1 MELPPKY
8 AELLDGENVESWPV
22 HAYLPNR
29 AGYLSADDAEQ
40 RIRACPGLMIDD
52 VVVAEARE
60 FARDSHW
67 EFEVTIRLRQ
77 PDEPWS
83 LRVFIAPAEP
93 LGDDHLDWEGFTEAE
108 RAESLESRWRVG
120 VCGAFGQRA
129 AEDFHIVL
137 KLLCALCPS
146 MVAVYDE
153 ASFRVHS
160 GAWALDAAQSEVPP
174 SFEMLFSVLTVRPEA
189 DDEGKL
195 CWVHT
200 HGLARAG
207 CIELEALEVPDP
219 QTDVIADFIQ
229 QVGSQFLELGVP
241 DPDEKFTVGEKLE
254 LVWVP
259 WESAIDRMPVGHLG
273 TLPDRDDTHTGP
285 AGVLFVPAQGVK
297 RRRYVGLSSCVPILE
312 KNPVYYVS
320 DREAERASRLAKEKL
335 ANFVEL
341 HKRFATHEE
350 WGFTVKLGFESSDH
364 VGDTPKHE
372 HLWFEVHTLDD
383 ATVDATLLN
392 EPFFVSNLREG
403 ERHQHSL
410 DRLTDWTITS
420 PHGAFSP
427 ERLYHLLRL
436 VNQSEP
442 ASGR

>member
-8 AELLDGENVESWPV
+8 AELLDGEIVESWPV
-22 HAYLPNR
+22 YAYLPNR
-29 AGYLSADDAEQ
+29 AGYLSADDAEA
-40 RIRACPGLMIDD
+40 RIRSCPGLLVDEVILSDT
-52 VVVAEARE
+52 RE

-67 EFEVTIRLRQ
+67 EFEVAVRLHPQ
-77 PDEPWS
+77 DEPWW

-93 LGDDHLDWEGFTEAE
+93 LGDDHLDWDGFTEAE
-108 RAESLESRWRVG
+108 RADSLHSRWRIG
-120 VCGAFGQRA
+120 ACGAFGERA

-160 GAWALDAAQSEVPP
+160 GAWAVDAAQSEVPP
-174 SFEMLFSVLTVRPEA
+174 SFEMLFSVLTVRPES

-207 CIELEALEVPDP
+207 CIELEALEVPAQ
-219 QTDVIADFIQ
+219 QTEVIADFIL
-229 QVGSQFLELGVP
+229 QVGSQFLEQGVP
-241 DPDEKFTVGEKLE
+241 DPDEKFPVGEKLE
-254 LVWVP
+254 LVWLP
-259 WESAIDRMPVGHLG
+259 WEAAIERLPPGHLG
-273 TLPDRDDTHTGP
+273 SQPDRDETHVGP
-285 AGVLFVPAQGVK
+285 AGVLFVPTQGVK
-297 RRRYVGLSSCVPILE
+297 RRRYLGLSSCVPTLE
-312 KNPVYYVS
+312 RNPVYYIS
-320 DREAERASRLAKEKL
+320 DQEAERASRLAKEKL
-335 ANFVEL
+335 DHFVEL
-341 HKRFATHEE
+341 HRRFAGQED
-350 WGFTVKLGFESSDH
+350 WGFTVKLAFDSGA
-364 VGDTPKHE
+364 GDGPTPKHE
-372 HLWFEVHTLDD
+372 HLWFEVHELSRDS
-383 ATVDATLLN
+383 VEATLLN
-392 EPFFVSNLREG
+392 EPFFVASLREG
-403 ERHQHSL
+403 ERRRHSL

-420 PHGAFSP
+420 PHGTFTP

>member
-8 AELLDGENVESWPV
+8 AELLDGETVESWPV
-22 HAYLPNR
+22 YAYVPNR
-29 AGYLSADDAEQ
+29 AGYLAAADAEQ
-40 RIRACPGLMIDD
+40 RILGCAGLLVDD
-52 VVVAEARE
+52 VIKADARE

-67 EFEVTIRLRQ
+67 EYEVAVRLRPQ
-77 PDEPWS
+77 DEPWW

-93 LGDDHLDWEGFTEAE
+93 LGDDHLDWDGFTEAE
-108 RAESLESRWRVG
+108 RRESIQSRWRVG
-120 VCGAFGQRA
+120 VCGAFGERA

-137 KLLCALCPS
+137 KLLCSLCPTL
-146 MVAVYDE
+146 VAVYDE

-160 GAWALDAAQSEVPP
+160 GAWAIDAAQSEVPP
-174 SFEMLFSVLTVRPEA
+174 SFEMLFSVLTVRPES

-200 HGLARAG
+200 HGLQRAG
-207 CIELEALEVPDP
+207 CIELEALAIPEQ
-219 QTDVIADFIQ
+219 QTEVIADFML

-254 LVWVP
+254 LVWMP
-259 WESAIDRMPVGHLG
+259 WESAIDRLPSGHLG
-273 TLPDRDDTHTGP
+273 TQPDRDETHVGP

-297 RRRYVGLSSCVPILE
+297 RRRYVGLSSCVPVLE
-312 KNPVYYVS
+312 KNPIYYVS
-320 DREAERASRLAKEKL
+320 DHEAERASRLAKEKL
-335 ANFVEL
+335 AKFVDL
-341 HKRFATHEE
+341 HRRFSGQED
-350 WGFTVKLGFESSDH
+350 WGFSVKLAFESAAEGEDA
-364 VGDTPKHE
+364 PKHE
-372 HLWFEVHTLDD
+372 HLWFDVHALEDGM
-383 ATVDATLLN
+383 VDATLLN
-392 EPFFVSNLREG
+392 EPFFVTHLRTG
-403 ERHQHSL
+403 ERQWHPI

-420 PHGAFSP
+420 PHGTFSP